1 MILSMRRG
9 EGNTRPT
16 VRIIESLRRF
26 DETPSKL
33 VIELT
38 DDGYKSSGDATAFAE
53 KEAMTAIL
61 ELLPSKEENTRQNCK
76 NSRTPCS
83 DSSPI
88 HR

>member
-38 DDGYKSSGDATAFAE
+38 DDGYKSSRDATACAE

>member
-38 DDGYKSSGDATAFAE
+38 DDGYKSSRDATACAE

-76 NSRTPCS
+76 NPRTPCS